1 MKKEAA
7 MFDFFERGFL
17 ATVGA
22 LSLSREK
29 VQEIVDQMVARGELN
44 LDEGKQ
50 LVDKM
55 VKRGQE
61 ERETMRGLVRQE
73 VQKVVGE
80 LDMASRKDF
89 QVLNDKLDALLKKLD
104 QS

>member
-1 MKKEAA
+1 
-7 MFDFFERGFL
+7 MFNFFERGFL
-17 ATVGA
+17 ATVGV
-22 LSLSREK
+22 LSVSREK

-80 LDMASRKDF
+80 LDMVSRKDF

-104 QS
+104 QP

>member
-1 MKKEAA
+1 

-17 ATVGA
+17 ATVGV

-29 VQEIVDQMVARGELN
+29 VQEVVDQMVSRGDLN
-44 LDEGKQ
+44 LDESKQ
-50 LVDKM
+50 LVDKL

-80 LDMASRKDF
+80 LDMVSRKDF
-89 QVLNDKLDALLKKLD
+89 QVLNDKLDTLLKKLD

>member
-1 MKKEAA
+1 

-17 ATVGA
+17 ATVGI
-22 LSLSREK
+22 LSVSREK

-44 LDEGKQ
+44 LDEGRQ

-61 ERETMRGLVRQE
+61 ERETMRGLVHQE

-80 LDMASRKDF
+80 LDVISRKDF

>member
-1 MKKEAA
+1 

-17 ATVGA
+17 ATVGV

-29 VQEIVDQMVARGELN
+29 VQEMVDQLVARGELN
-44 LDEGKQ
+44 RDEGKK
-50 LVDKM
+50 LVDRM

-61 ERETMRGLVRQE
+61 ERETMRDLVRQE

-80 LDMASRKDF
+80 LDMVSHKDV

-104 QS
+104 

>member
-1 MKKEAA
+1 ML
-7 MFDFFERGFL
+7 DFFERGFL
-17 ATVGA
+17 ATVGV

-29 VQEIVDQMVARGELN
+29 VQEMVDQMVSRGELN

-50 LVDKM
+50 LVDRM

-61 ERETMRGLVRQE
+61 ERESMRGLVRQE
-73 VQKVVGE
+73 VQKVVGD
-80 LDMASRKDF
+80 LDVASRKDI
-89 QVLNDKLDALLKKLD
+89 QALNDKLDALLKKLD

>member
-1 MKKEAA
+1 
-7 MFDFFERGFL
+7 MFDFLERGFL
-17 ATVGA
+17 ATVGV
-22 LSLSREK
+22 LSVSREK
-29 VQEIVDQMVARGELN
+29 VQEVVDQMVARGELN

-61 ERETMRGLVRQE
+61 ERETMRGLVHQE

-80 LDMASRKDF
+80 LDMVSRKDF

>member
-1 MKKEAA
+1 

-17 ATVGA
+17 ATVGV
-22 LSLSREK
+22 LSVSREK
-29 VQEIVDQMVARGELN
+29 VQEIVDQMVARGDLN

-80 LDMASRKDF
+80 LDMVSRKDF
-89 QVLNDKLDALLKKLD
+89 QVLNDKLDALLKKLG
-104 QS
+104 

>member
-1 MKKEAA
+1 

-17 ATVGA
+17 ATVGV

-29 VQEIVDQMVARGELN
+29 VQEIVDQMVARGDLN
-44 LDEGKQ
+44 LDEGRQ
-50 LVDKM
+50 LVDRM
-55 VKRGQE
+55 VRRGQE
-61 ERETMRGLVRQE
+61 ERDTMRGLVRQE

-80 LDMASRKDF
+80 LDVVSRKDI
-89 QVLNDKLDALLKKLD
+89 QALNDKLDALLKKLD